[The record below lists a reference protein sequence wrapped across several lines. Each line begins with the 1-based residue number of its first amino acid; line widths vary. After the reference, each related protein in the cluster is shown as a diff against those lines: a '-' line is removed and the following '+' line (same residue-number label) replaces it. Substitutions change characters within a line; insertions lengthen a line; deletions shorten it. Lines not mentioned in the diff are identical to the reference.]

1 MLNLPTK
8 KTHTAQKSIIMQL
21 RPLKMTLLY
30 LFLLFQKSHA
40 IHSVF
45 VGVSPWQYVMYRT
58 VTLYTRIETEKAL
71 VGREPLEEYLK
82 TTRTC
87 REIIKLG
94 MNSGCT
100 DLYRSRSASDRCPAC
115 CCRNG
120 VLPVAATYF
129 GRGTF
134 HNITILKFNPEGSRT
149 LLDRISQ
156 SY

>member
-1 MLNLPTK
+1 
-8 KTHTAQKSIIMQL
+8 MQF
-21 RPLKMTLLY
+21 RPLKITLY
-30 LFLLFQKSHA
+30 FVYFCYFKSHML
-40 IHSVF
+40 STRFSLGLVRN
-45 VGVSPWQYVMYRT
+45 GRYVMYRT

-71 VGREPLEEYLK
+71 VGRESLEEYLK

-94 MNSGCT
+94 INSGCR

-120 VLPVAATYF
+120 VLPAAASYF

-134 HNITILKFNPEGSRT
+134 HNITILKFNPESSRT
-149 LLDRISQ
+149 CGSIA
-156 SY
+156 